1 MPEKGGIAVKKLKIV
16 LAMLLAFV
24 IVGVGAYLMGRT
36 ARHGTVLVEE
46 ESGQGIIT
54 EHEEISGETIR
65 SGMNDIGELAT
76 EEYWFTQVQ
85 TYDSGKSAQI
95 FDLSFDLPLTR
106 NKFVYSYDGV
116 IKAGVDFT
124 KATVEVDN
132 TIRRV
137 TVTLPKAHILS
148 TEIDYDSFELYDEQ
162 KSIFN
167 PLSVSDVNKSDN
179 EMIKSAEKD
188 AIAKGLLIRA
198 DENAETLVK
207 NFLRGAFDVRSYAIK
222 VERLS

>member
-1 MPEKGGIAVKKLKIV
+1 MKKAKRTLVLV
-16 LAMLLAFV
+16 LAVVVVVLA
-24 IVGVGAYLMGRT
+24 VGVGAYVLGRN
-36 ARHGTVLVEE
+36 AQLGTVQSEE
-46 ESGQGIIT
+46 ESGSGIVT

-65 SGMNDIGELAT
+65 SGMTDIGELAT

-85 TYDSGKSAQI
+85 TYDSTKSAQI
-95 FDLSFDLPLTR
+95 FDLTFDLPLTR

-137 TVTLPKAHILS
+137 TITLPKAHILS
-148 TEIDYDSFELYDEQ
+148 SEIDYDSFELYDEQ

-167 PLSVSDVNKSDN
+167 PLSVRDVNKTNN
-179 EMIKSAEKD
+179 EMLQSAEKD
-188 AIAKGLLIRA
+188 AIAKGVLIRA
-198 DENAETLVK
+198 DENAETLVV

-222 VERLS
+222 VEHLS

>member
-1 MPEKGGIAVKKLKIV
+1 MKKLKIA
-16 LAMLLAFV
+16 LAVLLAFV
-24 IVGVGAYLMGRT
+24 IVGVGAFLLGRS
-36 ARHGTVLVEE
+36 AQRGAVLSEE
-46 ESGQGIIT
+46 ESGSGVVT

-65 SGMNDIGELAT
+65 SGMTDIGELAT

-85 TYDSGKSAQI
+85 TYDSSKSAQI

-137 TVTLPKAHILS
+137 TITLPKAHILS
-148 TEIDYDSFELYDEQ
+148 SEIDYDSFELYDEQ

-167 PLSVSDVNKSDN
+167 PLSVRDVNKTNN
-179 EMIKSAEKD
+179 EMLQSAEKD
-188 AIAKGLLIRA
+188 AIAKGVLTRA
-198 DENAETLVK
+198 DENAEMLVV
-207 NFLRGAFDVRSYAIK
+207 NFLRGAFEVRSYAIK
-222 VERLS
+222 VEHLS